1 MPVAYNDQ
9 QVDTCGWCDLPLSN
23 PFFGGGWNLMH
34 IHGKFQGAWSLGW
47 CHIMTLSSMRPF
59 WTTFEILRLV
69 GDPATRFFSCKFSW
83 KSLRRSWSLL
93 ELLGSL
99 SSQQRLKGWTGHVRY
114 GVRLVKKGLA
124 LGLWSLHT
132 WMSGWCRET
141 QPSISAIYH
150 MCIMFLIESIFG
162 NIHIYIEI

>member
-1 MPVAYNDQ
+1 MVNFRVHELWVGVISWPCPPWD
-9 QVDTCGWCDLPLSN
+9 
-23 PFFGGGWNLMH
+23 
-34 IHGKFQGAWSLGW
+34 
-47 CHIMTLSSMRPF
+47 R
-59 WTTFEILRLV
+59 FEQPLRLV
-69 GDPATRFFSCKFSW
+69 GDPATRFFSSKFSW

-150 MCIMFLIESIFG
+150 MCIMFLIDSMFG
-162 NIHIYIEI
+162 NIHIYRDLTWSNCLHYVSINRLVSFILIQSGGLAYFPIMSLE

>member
-1 MPVAYNDQ
+1 MKFGLVSYHDPVLHETVLNNLWDLLETQ
-9 QVDTCGWCDLPLSN
+9 QLDSCPA
-23 PFFGGGWNLMH
+23 
-34 IHGKFQGAWSLGW
+34 KFRG
-47 CHIMTLSSMRPF
+47 
-59 WTTFEILRLV
+59 
-69 GDPATRFFSCKFSW
+69 

-99 SSQQRLKGWTGHVRY
+99 SSQQRLKGWTSHVRY

-132 WMSGWCRET
+132 WISGWCRET

-150 MCIMFLIESIFG
+150 MCIMFLIDSMFG
-162 NIHIYIEI
+162 YIYIDLTVRTTSQSITTVRFILMQSSGLAYFPIMSLE